1 MTASIPSWPTAN
13 HCGGWDREHFIYDAE
28 QDRYVCPQG
37 QPLGRIHD
45 NGASRQQVY
54 RAPFGVCPSCP
65 VRQAGGPGRRTRTGT
80 RSFDHELL
88 EAART
93 HVRTAAGR
101 AALGKRQQF
110 IELVFAAAKVRHCP
124 ARAQRR
130 GRDNRLIQALL
141 TAATMNLRKLVQYQP
156 LVGVGAAAMGGLR
169 PLHGAVWAV
178 RRVAGWATRT
188 RSPFTALSCSL
199 FAFHLQSDS
208 ALAFGNSL

>member
-1 MTASIPSWPTAN
+1 M
-13 HCGGWDREHFIYDAE
+13 
-28 QDRYVCPQG
+28 
-37 QPLGRIHD
+37 
-45 NGASRQQVY
+45 
-54 RAPFGVCPSCP
+54 
-65 VRQAGGPGRRTRTGT
+65 
-80 RSFDHELL
+80 
-88 EAART
+88 
-93 HVRTAAGR
+93 RTAAGR

-110 IELVFAAAKVRHCP
+110 IELVLADAKVRHCL

-141 TAATMNLRKLVQYQP
+141 TAATVNLRKLVPYQP
-156 LVGVGAAAMGGLR
+156 LVGAAAMGGLR

-178 RRVAGWATRT
+178 RSVAGWATRT